1 MSLWPLRP
9 VSRYAGSFEG
19 HDRLLRAWDDAPAV
33 ILSCPGPLR
42 RHHAA
47 IQPVSGLSLPQCL
60 LGGEAQLQAF
70 AASATELAP
79 RLFFAPMPELFSTP
93 QSMQALQLATGGHAF
108 SQSSRPV
115 HLRFGGTRS
124 ARIMKDARNGL
135 VLAED
140 HAAPPISASQHPFAN
155 GLTLPA
161 QMRRLFIYDRAV
173 ARPVILGGA
182 ALPITQL
189 PPDCVT
195 ADLKAGLAEPA
206 AADASDGL
214 EVVSLSEFRS
224 SAWAAGPVRGRS
236 PHLRE
241 ARDAAGTGG
250 PPFVLLPWNLDH
262 PGSAVPTLVERTL
275 RLQSPGAP
283 AVRLV
288 LMPFNYPGQTGLI
301 RRLIRQAREAAMAG
315 DKSLSQVF
323 IGRLTHL
330 RALRDLLALA
340 TAAWVDGND
349 PEAAWTVRRLAACGI
364 KPILL
369 GVPGDAPPSQTAA
382 VPANDTLTITA
393 ETRFG
398 QLHYRS
404 HMPSLRALHDLLP
417 MTRDL
422 AGAPRPRRSARARAG
437 S

>member
-1 MSLWPLRP
+1 MM
-9 VSRYAGSFEG
+9 
-19 HDRLLRAWDDAPAV
+19 
-33 ILSCPGPLR
+33 
-42 RHHAA
+42 
-47 IQPVSGLSLPQCL
+47 GLSLPQCL

-70 AASATELAP
+70 AASATDLAP

-93 QSMQALQLATGGHAF
+93 QSMQALQLATGGHVS
-108 SQSSRPV
+108 SQTPRPV

-155 GLTLPA
+155 GLTLPV
-161 QMRRLFIYDRAV
+161 QMRRLFTYDPAV

-182 ALPITQL
+182 TIPVTQL
-189 PPDCVT
+189 PRDST
-195 ADLKAGLAEPA
+195 SADLKAASAEA
-206 AADASDGL
+206 AVGDASDGL

-224 SAWAAGPVRGRS
+224 SAWASGPVRARS

-241 ARDAAGTGG
+241 ARDAGG
-250 PPFVLLPWNLDH
+250 IGGVPFVLLPWNLDH
-262 PGSAVPTLVERTL
+262 PGSAVPALVERAL
-275 RLQSPGAP
+275 RLQPPGAP
-283 AVRLV
+283 TLRLV

-315 DKSLSQVF
+315 DKSLSQIF

-340 TAAWVDGND
+340 NVAWIDGND
-349 PEAAWTVRRLAACGI
+349 PEAAWTVRRLSACGI
-364 KPILL
+364 TPILL
-369 GVPGDAPPSQTAA
+369 GTPGGTLPAATAI
-382 VPANDTLTITA
+382 VPANDTLTVIA
-393 ETRFG
+393 DTRFG
-398 QLHYRS
+398 QLHFRS
-404 HMPSLRALHDLLP
+404 HVPSLRELHDLLP
-417 MTRDL
+417 MTREL
-422 AGAPRPRRSARARAG
+422 AAPPRPRRSRARAG